1 MPSNI
6 NQKEQTMLIEIH
18 MIQNHSPSNLNRDDL
33 GAPKTC
39 IFGGVTRARISSQC
53 LKRSIRRSPEFA
65 VALERD
71 GGVRTRRLIEEI
83 AKVAAGNGN
92 ESKEADLKE
101 IRKVFED
108 GGVGLDKNDVYRSD
122 ILFFL
127 PESAINQMGEAVREP
142 NRNLGERF
150 AQIIKKLVKTPDIAL
165 CGRMTEFDA
174 KGPFA
179 ALKGKFT
186 VEAALSAGHAISTH
200 AVINEVDYFTAAD
213 DVPGPDAGAGH
224 VNEAMFNS
232 ACFYKH
238 FSIDWEQ
245 LLKNLGGDA
254 ELATKTVKCF
264 LEEAAKANP
273 SGKQHAFAA
282 FNCPDGILVE
292 VKTDSATPVSYANAF
307 ADPAPEKAQRGLI
320 GESIARLGQYVHDIA
335 DGYGVEAQRF
345 WFSPS
350 SRYALTYVEGKEE
363 RPVIAGDGNTGNFAR
378 FVTHVMDA
386 VAERQPAAAGA
397 AQ

>member
-1 MPSNI
+1 VKPKSE
-6 NQKEQTMLIEIH
+6 KKKAKKGTDETGDGDEEKADEATSKMLVFLSTSTICQ
-18 MIQNHSPSNLNRDDL
+18 MAKDL
-33 GAPKTC
+33 G
-39 IFGGVTRARISSQC
+39 GISDVKN
-53 LKRSIRRSPEFA
+53 LAKKYI
-65 VALERD
+65 D
-71 GGVRTRRLIEEI
+71 YI
-83 AKVAAGNGN
+83 AEKPCVP
-92 ESKEADLKE
+92 
-101 IRKVFED
+101 
-108 GGVGLDKNDVYRSD
+108 DV
-122 ILFFL
+122 
-127 PESAINQMGEAVREP
+127 
-142 NRNLGERF
+142 
-150 AQIIKKLVKTPDIAL
+150 AL
-165 CGRMTEFDA
+165 CGRMTEVA
-174 KGPFA
+174 KGGLFA
-179 ALKGKFT
+179 KCDFT
-186 VEAALSAGHAISTH
+186 VEAALSAAHAIATH
-200 AVINEVDYFTAAD
+200 AVVNEVDYFTAAD
-213 DVPGPDAGAGH
+213 DVPGQDAGAGH

-238 FSIDWEQ
+238 FSIHWEQ
-245 LLKNLGGDA
+245 LLKNLGDDA
-254 ELATKTVKCF
+254 NLARKTVKCF
-264 LEEAAKANP
+264 LEGAAKANP